1 MVLEY
6 LPTNWDYFKLH
17 TGVNGLVNIPAPWIL
32 WDLNIWKT
40 CSGFLVDTY
49 LSLFIRF
56 DLNIAPGYQQ

>member
-32 WDLNIWKT
+32 WVRHAMK
-40 CSGFLVDTY
+40 
-49 LSLFIRF
+49 
-56 DLNIAPGYQQ
+56 IASDWRS